1 MYGNVQTKKHMA
13 LGTGTPLNGPPPGEP
28 LPNLSPPVS
37 NCILIII
44 LLVSYECL
52 IQKTL
57 K

>member
-1 MYGNVQTKKHMA
+1 MYGNVQTNMQA
-13 LGTGTPLNGPPPGEP
+13 LGTGTRLNASPSGEP
-28 LPNLSPPVS
+28 LPHLSAPVS